1 MSDAEPNPRHLLTR
15 VVAAGRPAREPDAP
29 LNAPIV
35 PVSALHAGGPY
46 EYAREGAPTTAAFEE
61 ALGEVEGGIAIAFAS
76 GMAAANAVFD
86 TWPGGVTVVAPS
98 AAYTGVAVRLRELDE
113 RGAINLRIVDA
124 HDTKG
129 VLAALDGAH
138 TLWMESPTNPMLD
151 VAELEV
157 VIPEARRKGVRTVVD
172 NTFATPIIQRPLE
185 WGADIVL
192 HSVTKSISGHS
203 DLLMGALVTQD
214 EEMAEKL
221 RVRRVLLGAAPSA
234 FDCYLALRGLRT
246 LGLRV
251 ERAQANAIAITQA
264 ISAHPAIAKVRYPG
278 FGTMAA
284 IEVVGGAE
292 AAERVCE
299 SVQVWTYAT
308 SLGGVES
315 LLERRR
321 RWPLESP
328 RVPESLIRLSFGIEY
343 ESDLLADL
351 QQALDRSQ
359 S

>member
-1 MSDAEPNPRHLLTR
+1 
-15 VVAAGRPAREPDAP
+15 
-29 LNAPIV
+29 
-35 PVSALHAGGPY
+35 
-46 EYAREGAPTTAAFEE
+46 
-61 ALGEVEGGIAIAFAS
+61 
-76 GMAAANAVFD
+76 
-86 TWPGGVTVVAPS
+86 
-98 AAYTGVAVRLRELDE
+98 
-113 RGAINLRIVDA
+113 
-124 HDTKG
+124 
-129 VLAALDGAH
+129 
-138 TLWMESPTNPMLD
+138 
-151 VAELEV
+151 
-157 VIPEARRKGVRTVVD
+157 
-172 NTFATPIIQRPLE
+172 
-185 WGADIVL
+185 
-192 HSVTKSISGHS
+192 
-203 DLLMGALVTQD
+203 
-214 EEMAEKL
+214 
-221 RVRRVLLGAAPSA
+221 LGAAPSA

-284 IEVVGGAE
+284 IEIVGGAE

-299 SVQVWTYAT
+299 SVQVWTHAT

-343 ESDLLADL
+343 QSDLLADL
-351 QQALDRSQ
+351 QQALDHSQ